1 MNAVARLIKAKTIS
15 FSEELLSNYSKLKL
29 TETDVVTL
37 IHLNRQLDK
46 NNNLLSI
53 NELCS
58 KMTLTEE
65 QLSTVLI
72 NLVKKGYL
80 ELLIDDGCEIFKLD
94 GAYEALADVINNEET
109 VNQFQNRED
118 LLSQIVLYIETTY
131 VKVCTPNDLMIV
143 NHWLDLGYSF
153 EEIKI
158 AVLDSLK
165 AKKTHLKY
173 ADAILANRKN
183 KTERTTVTYD
193 EDLKRMLDEMYVKK

>member
-15 FSEELLSNYSKLKL
+15 FSEELLSNYAKLKL

-53 NELCS
+53 SELCS

-80 ELLIDDGCEIFKLD
+80 ELLIDDGSEIFKLD

-158 AVLDSLK
+158 AILDSLK